1 MNISF
6 YDLKKANDLY
16 KKEISLSLKR
26 VLLSGCYIMGKEL
39 ESFEKKFAKYCGSKF
54 CIGVGNGLDAL
65 KIILKS
71 YKELGAINDSDEII
85 VPANTYI
92 ATILAILDC
101 GLKPILIEPDE
112 KTYNI
117 NPLQIEKYITNK
129 TKAILVVHL
138 YGQLAS
144 MEYIIELALKYNLK
158 VIEDSAQSHGARNID
173 GKYSGNLGDAAGFS
187 FYPTKNLGTIGDAGA
202 IITND
207 EDIARVSK
215 ILRNYGSRKKYYN
228 LYKGVNSRLDEIHA
242 AILNVKL
249 KYLDN
254 ENKLRIKVAKRY
266 IEKLKSKKILK
277 PFWSGKND
285 HVFHLFVIR
294 VKNRSR
300 LIKVLKQH
308 GIETLIHYPVPPH
321 HQKALREYKNLSLPI
336 SVQIHKEVLSLPCN
350 HLLKRKEQDL
360 IIKICNNF

>member
-1 MNISF
+1 MSIPF
-6 YDLKKANDLY
+6 YDLKKANELY
-16 KKEISLSLKR
+16 KEEISLSLNR
-26 VLLSGCYIMGKEL
+26 ILSSGWYIMGEEL
-39 ESFEKKFAKYCGSKF
+39 ESFEKNFAKYCGTKF

-71 YKELGAINDSDEII
+71 YKELGFINDFDEII

-92 ATILAILDC
+92 ATILSILDC
-101 GLKPILIEPDE
+101 NLKPILVEPDI

-117 NPLQIEKYITNK
+117 DPLKIEKSITNK
-129 TKAILVVHL
+129 TKAILLVHL
-138 YGQLAS
+138 YGQLAP
-144 MEYIIELALKYNLK
+144 MKEINKLGLKYKLK
-158 VIEDSAQSHGARNID
+158 IIEDSAQSHGAKNID

-207 EDIARVSK
+207 EDIARVSS
-215 ILRNYGSRKKYYN
+215 ILRNYGSRDKYYN

-242 AILNVKL
+242 AVLNIKL

-266 IEKLKSKKILK
+266 LEKIDNKKIIK

-285 HVFHLFVIR
+285 HVFHLFVVR
-294 VKNRSR
+294 VKNRDQ
-300 LIKVLKQH
+300 LIKVLKEN
-308 GIETLIHYPVPPH
+308 GVGTLIHYPIPAH
-321 HQKALREYKNLSLPI
+321 KQKALKEYKDLSLPI
-336 SVQIHKEVLSLPCN
+336 SIQIHKEVLSLPCN
-350 HLLKRKEQDL
+350 HLLKRSEQDL
-360 IIKICNNF
+360 IINICNNF

>member
-1 MNISF
+1 MNIPF
-6 YDLKKANDLY
+6 YDLKKANELY
-16 KKEISLSLKR
+16 KEEISQSLKR
-26 VLLSGCYIMGKEL
+26 VLLSGWYIMGKEL
-39 ESFEKKFAKYCGSKF
+39 ESFERKFAKYCGSKF

-71 YKELGAINDSDEII
+71 YKELGIINDLDEII

-92 ATILAILDC
+92 ATILSILDC
-101 GLKPILIEPDE
+101 NLKPILIDPDK

-117 NPLQIEKYITNK
+117 DPSQIEKYITKK

-138 YGQLAS
+138 YGQLAP
-144 MEYIIELALKYNLK
+144 MKEINKLGLKYNLK

-202 IITND
+202 IITSDKN
-207 EDIARVSK
+207 IARVSR
-215 ILRNYGSRKKYYN
+215 ILRNYGSSKKYYN
-228 LYKGVNSRLDEIHA
+228 SYKGVNSRLDEIHA
-242 AILNVKL
+242 AILNIKL

-266 IEKLKSKKILK
+266 IEKLNSKKILK
-277 PFWSGKND
+277 PFWSGEND
-285 HVFHLFVIR
+285 HVFHLFVVR
-294 VKNRSR
+294 VKERSR
-300 LIKVLKQH
+300 LIKVLKRH
-308 GIETLIHYPVPPH
+308 GVETLIHYPVPPH
-321 HQKALREYKNLSLPI
+321 HQRALKEYKSLSLPI
-336 SVQIHKEVLSLPCN
+336 SVQIHEEVLSLPCN

-360 IIKICNNF
+360 IIEICNNF